1 MKQTEAIEI
10 LELLMEGI
18 HPVTGEILSDDD
30 VLSEPDVILAM
41 RAAVRALHFSVV
53 EGKGGIQE
61 KNDSDQYLTKRNRLN
76 AGRPWTPEDDRKLNE
91 LYRDN
96 TSLEEICSILQR
108 RIRGVNNRLAF
119 LGLIQTERDPYRTP
133 GMERAGMSW
142 TPEEDQ
148 KLLDLFNQQQ
158 PIDAIARALHR
169 SERSIRFRMERLQL
183 IDNADRYPESPE
195 QSTRKDHEDIK
206 RRYLRGESIVDIAAC
221 YHISENAVRARLFYL
236 GLSTQSPVSLPNV
249 KQK

>member
-1 MKQTEAIEI
+1 M
-10 LELLMEGI
+10 
-18 HPVTGEILSDDD
+18 
-30 VLSEPDVILAM
+30 
-41 RAAVRALHFSVV
+41 
-53 EGKGGIQE
+53 
-61 KNDSDQYLTKRNRLN
+61 N

-119 LGLIQTERDPYRTP
+119 LGLIQTEGDPYRTP

-169 SERSIRFRMERLQL
+169 SERNIRFRMERLQL

-195 QSTRKDHEDIK
+195 QSTRKDNEDIK

-236 GLSTQSPVSLPNV
+236 GISTQSPVSLPNV